1 VSLLGGVG
9 PILKKETAMGEK
21 EEKKPWRC
29 REEFLEDP
37 EFLAAGKNE
46 FAEEL
51 PVEAVLSDDSLQL
64 GVTRRDF
71 LKLMGFGTAAVS
83 MACSRMPIK
92 KAIPYLVKL
101 EEIVPGKS
109 YWYAST
115 CAGCSASCGVLV
127 KCRDGRPIK
136 VEGNPESP
144 LNRGGLCATGQA
156 TVLDLYDS
164 SRLSHPLWAGKE
176 TTWGEVDGH
185 IVKALKQAKN
195 KGGKVRVL
203 SRTIPSPTI
212 RDLILEFLS
221 DFKDARHI
229 VVDPVSLSAVLSA
242 HEQAFGAKKI
252 PHFRFDKAKLIVSL
266 DADFLGTWISPVEF
280 SKQYSL
286 ARKIDGSKADL
297 SRHVQFESGM
307 TLTGANA
314 DERFPVL
321 PSEIGLVALKLLA
334 ELDPDFEGGALP
346 TFSQTS
352 WDDEISNLARELR
365 SQSGQALVVCGVNDV
380 NTQGLV
386 ARINT
391 LLKSYGNTMDL
402 TQESRQKQGFD
413 GDMTTLIEEME
424 SGQVSVLF
432 LYDANPVYDAAQ
444 AQRFADALKKVGL
457 AVAITKRLDETAS
470 LCGAVCADHHL
481 LESWNDAEPVARLF
495 HLSQPVIAPVCNSR
509 QAQDSFLKWRGDT
522 RTWLTYLQEAWRE
535 KHFSQQVQFLNFTLF
550 WNQCVHDGYYGKLV
564 EPSGQMPFQGN
575 LAVMTS
581 EILRDVKKNTG
592 LLQIKIYEPV
602 AIRDGTNANNPWLQ
616 ELPDPIS
623 KVTWDNYL
631 SLAPADADAQG
642 LVEGDVVWL
651 TVNEKKIRLP
661 VFLQPGHVRGAASV
675 ALGYGRTAAGKVGN
689 GVGVNVYGLTVLDS
703 EERHY
708 ETLGMVTKINEHHG
722 LASTQTH
729 HSLEGRDIVRDTT
742 LARFLKDPHSDNH
755 AQHEEEQL
763 WQPLTP
769 QGQSWGMTI
778 DLNQCTGCSACLVS
792 CQVENNV
799 AVVGKDEVFKRREMH
814 WIRLDRYYKGDEANP
829 ETVFQPMMCQH
840 CGNAPC
846 ESVCP
851 VLATVHSSDG
861 LNQQVYNRCV
871 GTRYCANNCP
881 YKVRRFNWFDY
892 AQNPKFDYN
901 MNDDRERLVLNPDV
915 VVRSRGVMEKCSLCV
930 QRIQEGK
937 LKARLD
943 GKDVM
948 TADIKTACQQSCP
961 ADAITFGDLNDP
973 KSPVAKRLKD
983 NPRRY
988 RVLAELNVRPSVNYL
1003 MKVRNK

>member
-1 VSLLGGVG
+1 
-9 PILKKETAMGEK
+9 MGESK
-21 EEKKPWRC
+21 VKKFWKC

-37 EFLAAGKNE
+37 EFLAASKNE

-51 PVEAVLSDDSLQL
+51 PVETALSDKSMQL

-83 MACSRMPIK
+83 MACSRMPVK
-92 KAIPYLVKL
+92 KAIPYLVKP

-115 CAGCSASCGVLV
+115 CSGCSASCGVLI

-164 SRLSHPLWAGKE
+164 GRLSHPLVAGKE
-176 TTWGEVDGH
+176 ATWDEVDGP
-185 IVKALKQAKN
+185 ILKALAQAKN
-195 KGGKVRVL
+195 TGGKVRVL
-203 SRTIPSPTI
+203 SRTVPSPTT
-212 RDLILEFLS
+212 RDLIAAFLS
-221 DFKDARHI
+221 DFKDARHV
-229 VVDPVSLSAVLSA
+229 VVDPVSLSAILSA
-242 HEQAFGAKKI
+242 HEQVFGAKKI

-280 SKQYSL
+280 SKQYSS
-286 ARKIDGSKADL
+286 ARKISGFNADL

-334 ELDPDFEGGALP
+334 ELDPTSDLGILP
-346 TFSQTS
+346 RFSQTS
-352 WDDEISNLARELR
+352 LDNEIGTLARELMD
-365 SQSGQALVVCGVNDV
+365 QSGRSLVVCGVNDV
-380 NTQGLV
+380 NTQGIV
-386 ARINT
+386 ARINAI
-391 LLKSYGNTMDL
+391 LKSYGNTLDL
-402 TQESRQKQGFD
+402 TQGSLQKQGSD
-413 GDMTTLIEEME
+413 NDMTALIEEME
-424 SGQVSVLF
+424 SGQISVLF
-432 LYDANPVYDAAQ
+432 LYDTNPVYDGIEAE
-444 AQRFADALKKVGL
+444 RFAKALKKVGL
-457 AVAITKRLDETAS
+457 AVAITRRLDETAT
-470 LCGAVCADHHL
+470 LCGVVCAEHHL
-481 LESWNDAEPVARLF
+481 LESWNDAEPVRGLF
-495 HLSQPVIAPVCNSR
+495 HLAQPVIAPVCNSR
-509 QAQDSFLKWRGDT
+509 QAQESFLKWQGDG
-522 RTWLTYLQEAWRE
+522 RSWLTYLQKAWRTE
-535 KHFSQQVQFLNFTLF
+535 HFSQQIKFLDFTSF
-550 WNQCVHDGYYGKLV
+550 WNQCVHDGYYGTLI
-564 EPSGQMPFQGN
+564 EPSGQVQFHGN
-575 LAVMTS
+575 LAAMTS
-581 EILRDVKKNTG
+581 GILSHIKKNAG
-592 LLQIKIYEPV
+592 QFQIKLYEPI

-631 SLAPADADAQG
+631 SLAPADADAQD
-642 LVEGDVVWL
+642 LLEGDVVL
-651 TVNEKKIRLP
+651 VTVNSKTFRLP
-661 VFLQPGHVRGAASV
+661 VFLQPGQVPGAASI

-689 GVGVNVYGLTVLDS
+689 GVGVNVYGLAGIGTLTKTG
-703 EERHY
+703 ERH
-708 ETLGMVTKINEHHG
+708 N

-729 HSLEGRDIVRDTT
+729 HSLEGRDIIRDTT
-742 LARFLKDPHSDNH
+742 LARFLKDPHSGNH
-755 AQHEEEQL
+755 AQNEEEQL
-763 WQPLTP
+763 WEPLTP
-769 QGQSWGMTI
+769 QGRSWGMAI

-829 ETVFQPMMCQH
+829 ETIFQPMMCQH

-861 LNQQVYNRCV
+861 LNQQIYNRCV

-892 AQNPKFDYN
+892 AQNSKFDYN
-901 MNDDRERLVLNPDV
+901 MNDERERLVLNPDI
-915 VVRSRGVMEKCSLCV
+915 VVRSRGVMEKCSLCI

-937 LKARLD
+937 LNARLD
-943 GKDVM
+943 GKDEM
-948 TADIKTACQQSCP
+948 AATIQTACQQSCP